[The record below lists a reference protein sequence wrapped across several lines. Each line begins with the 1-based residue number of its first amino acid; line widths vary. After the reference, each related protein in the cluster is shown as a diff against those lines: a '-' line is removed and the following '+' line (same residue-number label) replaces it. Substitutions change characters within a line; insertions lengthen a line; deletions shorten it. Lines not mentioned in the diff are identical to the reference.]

1 MTTLFFVTFLLLIL
15 VELIKGLSANGTP
28 PILQKFAWQMDL
40 AHFMWSNIRMF
51 RIVLAIALVV
61 FASQAMAVAPV
72 AVVLGTLILGAV
84 WAGIY
89 WVFNHFWVGQ
99 VKFLPIS
106 QKVFL
111 GADENKVDPQLQ
123 VVGVE
128 RDGVQK
134 AYPVNMLFYHH
145 QITDEI
151 AGKPI
156 WVTYCGLCRSGRVY
170 DIDVDGE
177 PLEFS
182 LVGAISFN
190 AVFCD
195 SRTGSWWRQETGEA
209 AKGPLEGRQL
219 EDVAFEQMTLE
230 NWLAKYPESSV
241 LQYDPAFVGKYTFLA
256 KLLNYEASLPGWHRQ
271 ETPPLVIGVET
282 GGAVRGYDWA
292 ELQKARM
299 VMDQVGETPLLV
311 LSDAAGTSGFVYDRR
326 IDGAAL
332 EFEWAEDGVR
342 DLGTGSGWDDF
353 GRCVSGAL
361 QGKQL
366 VQLQSYQQ
374 FLRAWI
380 TFHPQ
385 TTFYAF

>member
-1 MTTLFFVTFLLLIL
+1 MTTLFFVIFLLLIL

-72 AVVLGTLILGAV
+72 AVVLGTLIMGAV

-89 WVFNHFWVGQ
+89 WVFNHFWVGK

-111 GADENKVDPQLQ
+111 GAGENKVDPQLL

-170 DIDVDGE
+170 DIEVDGGG
-177 PLEFS
+177 LAFS

-190 AVFCD
+190 AVFSD
-195 SRTGSWWRQETGEA
+195 TRTGSWWRQETGEA
-209 AKGPLEGRQL
+209 AKGPMQGRQL
-219 EDVAFEQMTLE
+219 EDIAFEQMSLE
-230 NWLAKYPESSV
+230 NWLAKYPDSTV
-241 LQYDPAFVGKYTFLA
+241 LQYDPAFVGKYNFLA
-256 KLLNYEASLPGWHRQ
+256 KLLTYEASLPGWHRQ

-282 GGAVRGYDWA
+282 GGGVRGYDWG

-311 LSDAAGTSGFVYDRR
+311 MSDAAGTSGFVYDRR

-332 EFEWAEDGVR
+332 EFERADDALR
-342 DLGTGSGWDDF
+342 DLGTGSVWDDF
-353 GRCVSGAL
+353 GRCVSGTL

-366 VQLQSYQQ
+366 GQLQSYQQ

-380 TFHPQ
+380 TFHPE
-385 TTFYAF
+385 TTFYTF